1 MIDPILITIGPFS
14 ITWYA
19 VSYVLALFIG
29 IHLIKGLSKKYSVF
43 KMTLID
49 IDALFNY
56 IICGVILGGRLGHV
70 IFFDPVYYF
79 SHPLEIFKIWNGGMS
94 FHGGLI
100 GVILCI
106 HKFAST
112 RKVSDFWKVMDLTSL
127 VAPVGLFLGRVAN
140 FINQE
145 LYGNPTHSCFGFVF
159 QMVDELP
166 RHPTQLYEA
175 FFEGIVSYIVLRVIL
190 KHSIK
195 NSKYFY
201 GLISGYFCIL
211 YAISRFFIEFLKVPD
226 TSSNL
231 WLISSLHI
239 SIGQVL
245 CLFMLIFGIFMIKR
259 R

>member
-112 RKVSDFWKVMDLTSL
+112 RKVSDFKK
-127 VAPVGLFLGRVAN
+127 AFL
-140 FINQE
+140 E
-145 LYGNPTHSCFGFVF
+145 FG
-159 QMVDELP
+159 
-166 RHPTQLYEA
+166 
-175 FFEGIVSYIVLRVIL
+175 
-190 KHSIK
+190 K
-195 NSKYFY
+195 
-201 GLISGYFCIL
+201 
-211 YAISRFFIEFLKVPD
+211 
-226 TSSNL
+226 
-231 WLISSLHI
+231 
-239 SIGQVL
+239 
-245 CLFMLIFGIFMIKR
+245 
-259 R
+259 